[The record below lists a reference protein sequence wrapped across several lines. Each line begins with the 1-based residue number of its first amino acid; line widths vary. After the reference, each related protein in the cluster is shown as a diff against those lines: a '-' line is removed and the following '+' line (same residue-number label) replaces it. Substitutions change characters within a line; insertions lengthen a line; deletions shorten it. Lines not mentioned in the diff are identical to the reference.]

1 MIVRWLSRVR
11 SLWRGIART
20 HALDAEIREEFQH
33 HIDMRAADLVR
44 AGHSRTDA
52 ERMARVEF
60 GGTYQYT
67 ALGRE
72 ARGLRWFD
80 SLRFSWLDVKLGAR
94 MLIKYPLLTLV
105 SALAMGVAI
114 AIGAGGSTA
123 IALITTSALPLDEGD
138 RIVGIQLLDVVSQ
151 THERRILHDLAA

>member
-1 MIVRWLSRVR
+1 MIAPLLSRVR
-11 SLWRGIART
+11 SLWRGVART
-20 HALDAEIREEFQH
+20 HDLDAEMREEFEQH
-33 HIDMRAADLVR
+33 IEMRAADLMR
-44 AGHSRTDA
+44 SGLSQAEA
-52 ERMARVEF
+52 ERTARVEF

-114 AIGAGGSTA
+114 AIGAGG
-123 IALITTSALPLDEGD
+123 P
-138 RIVGIQLLDVVSQ
+138 R
-151 THERRILHDLAA
+151 